1 MSVIRTTD
9 TAANGPPP
17 WHSLPVTDVLASV
30 GSDGM
35 GLGSEEAARRL
46 NEIGPNRLPCPK
58 RHGPI
63 VRFLLQFH
71 NILIYVLLGSAV
83 VTAAMAHW
91 VDTAVIVGVV
101 VVNAVIGFLQEG
113 RAERALDAIGKM
125 LSPRASVLRDGHR
138 VDVDAEVLVP
148 GDVVVVESGDKV
160 PADLRLL
167 ETKSLQ
173 AQEATLTGES
183 APVAKETQQV
193 DAGAPLGDRSC
204 MAYAGTLIASGRGR
218 GVVVATG
225 ARSEIGR
232 ISTLLSTIGTL
243 TTPLLQQI
251 AQFSRILTAL
261 ILVLTAVVFAIGVL
275 GWNFTSEDM
284 FLAAVG
290 LAVAAIPE
298 GLPAIMTITLAIGV
312 QRMARRN
319 AIVRRLPAVETL
331 GSVSVICT
339 DKTGTLTRNEMMVE
353 SIACAR
359 RLIDVDGEGY
369 APHGRFLEN
378 AAEVDPE
385 GLPVLLD
392 ILRGALLCSDAELR
406 AADDGGWQIHGD
418 PTEGALVCVAVK
430 AGLDPAFE
438 TKAQPRTDVIPFES
452 EHRFMATLHHDH
464 QGDAVL
470 YVKGA
475 PERILS
481 MCRRERTEDADAPLD
496 HIFWQNRAEEIS
508 ARGQRVLALAGR
520 TMPTSRREL
529 RFDDVERGLTLLGL
543 FGLADPPRA
552 EALGAVQRCRE
563 AGVRVKMITGDHAG
577 TARAIARAFRLP
589 GTDTILTGSELD
601 ALDDAALS
609 QQAKDV
615 DVFAR
620 TSPQHKLRLVEALQ
634 SQGLTVAM
642 TGDGVNDAP
651 ALKRADIGV
660 AMGKR
665 GTEAAKE
672 AAQMVL
678 ADDNFASIAHAVEEG
693 RTVYD
698 NLQKAILFILA
709 TNGAQALTILVAVLF
724 GQALPI
730 TAVQI
735 LWVNMVTAVTLSMAL
750 AFERPEADVMV
761 RPPRRRDAPL
771 LLPLML
777 WRMGLVSV
785 LILAGVFG
793 TFEWQTRR
801 GVDIDTARTTAVNTL
816 VAFEMAYLFSA
827 RHRVQAAF
835 ARAGLRGIRPALI
848 AVGLTIVLQVAF
860 TWWEPMQR
868 LFQTRPLDLMTCA
881 VIAGLALSFL
891 LLVEIEK
898 AILRYMQQERE
909 HQPGAARL

>member
-1 MSVIRTTD
+1 MSVVRTTD
-9 TAANGPPP
+9 APADGSPP
-17 WHSLPVTDVLASV
+17 WHSLSAGDVFAGV
-30 GSDGM
+30 GSDEQ
-35 GLGSEEAARRL
+35 GLTSAEAARRL
-46 NEIGPNRLPCPK
+46 DDIGPNRLPSPR

-63 VRFLLQFH
+63 VRLLLQFH

-91 VDTAVIVGVV
+91 VDTAVIAGVV

-125 LSPRASVLRDGHR
+125 LSPHASALRDGHR

-183 APVAKETQQV
+183 APVAKEAEPV

-232 ISTLLSTIGTL
+232 ISTLLSTIGSL

-251 AQFSRILTAL
+251 GQFSRILTAL

-275 GWNFTSEDM
+275 GWKFTSEDM

-369 APHGRFLEN
+369 EPHGRFLEN
-378 AAEVDPE
+378 AAEVNPE
-385 GLPVLLD
+385 GLLD

-406 AADDGGWQIHGD
+406 ADDDGDWRIHGD
-418 PTEGALVCVAVK
+418 PTEGALVCVALK
-430 AGLDPAFE
+430 AGLDPDFE

-452 EHRFMATLHHDH
+452 EHRFMATLHHHH
-464 QGDAVL
+464 QGDAVV

-475 PERILS
+475 PERILA
-481 MCRRERTEDADAPLD
+481 MCRREHTDDGDAPLD
-496 HIFWQNRAEEIS
+496 EAFWQDRAEEIS
-508 ARGQRVLALAGR
+508 ARGQRVLALASR
-520 TMPTSRREL
+520 TMPTATREL
-529 RFDDVERGLTLLGL
+529 RFDDVEGGLTLLGL

-589 GTDTILTGSELD
+589 GADTILTGSELD

-609 QQAKDV
+609 QQAMDV

-709 TNGAQALTILVAVLF
+709 TNGSQALTILVAVLL

-771 LLPLML
+771 LSGLML
-777 WRMGLVSV
+777 WRIAFVSV

-793 TFEWQTRR
+793 TFEWQSRR
-801 GVDIDTARTTAVNTL
+801 GMDIDTARTTAVNTL

-827 RHRVQAAF
+827 RHRLQAAF
-835 ARAGLRGIRPALI
+835 ARDGLRGIRPALI

-860 TWWEPMQR
+860 TWWGPMQH

-881 VIAGLALSFL
+881 VIAGLAVSFL

-898 AILRYMQQERE
+898 AILRYTQQERK
-909 HQPGAARL
+909 HRQIARR